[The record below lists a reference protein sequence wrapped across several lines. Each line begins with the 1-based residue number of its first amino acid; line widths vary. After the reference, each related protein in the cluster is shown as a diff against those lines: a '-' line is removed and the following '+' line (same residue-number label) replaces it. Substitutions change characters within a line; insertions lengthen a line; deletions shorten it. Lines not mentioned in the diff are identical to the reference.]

1 MEMLSWHEYIRPLSG
16 VWCLVSGWA
25 AIIPV
30 DWRINYVI
38 NE

>member
-1 MEMLSWHEYIRPLSG
+1 MEMLSWHEHIR
-16 VWCLVSGWA
+16 LVSGWA